1 MKPGRGAQLTS
12 SPSFF
17 TGQRA
22 PTWLPVA
29 GRDKDRCLSQMAPG
43 NMECATCGRFLGT
56 CTHSQVRE
64 GGNIKTWRDLY
75 LHCCPGAAGR
85 NPHKPTA
92 SSSRNVLAPS
102 SGAGRARGGVGRP
115 CYPRGLQGREPLP
128 ASGGSVSLG
137 CGRMPPASAWLRRPS
152 LCVSVC
158 PCI

>member
-17 TGQRA
+17 TGQRT
-22 PTWLPVA
+22 PTGLPVA
-29 GRDKDRCLSQMAPG
+29 GRDKDSCSRTAPG
-43 NMECATCGRFLGT
+43 NMECATCGQFLGT

-64 GGNIKTWRDLY
+64 AGNIKTRRDLY
-75 LHCCPGAAGR
+75 LHWCPGAAGR

-115 CYPRGLQGREPLP
+115 CYPRGLLGREPLP
-128 ASGGSVSLG
+128 ASGGLESLG
-137 CGRMPPASAWLRRPS
+137 CGRVSPTSACLPQPS
-152 LCVSVC
+152 LSVSVC
-158 PCI
+158 LCI